1 MSRVSSDE
9 QALGYSLGIQKE
21 NLLTYCQKNDLDVIY
36 EFKED
41 HSAKNFNRPA
51 FNEFLLYL
59 KKNKGKIDILLFT
72 SWDRFSRN
80 IMDALIMI
88 DKLKQL
94 GVTVR
99 AIEQPIDLTVPENL
113 MMLAMY
119 LVIPEI
125 DNSRRSIKIKGGIRA
140 ALKAGRWPFNAPL
153 GYRNTRDEKNKT
165 NIIHTKDAPHIK
177 CAFEKCSTGT
187 SQVELLLFLKKKGI
201 RISRSYLSALLR
213 NKVYAGFINIPESG
227 DEFAETIRGLHEPI
241 ITEAL
246 FNKVQKLLVDNIVKK
261 NKPKFSSKR
270 MELPLRGNLICSK
283 CRNHLT
289 GSASR
294 SQNGKLH
301 FYYHCNA
308 CGGDRIKAET
318 INESVIEILASLKF
332 KNSINNL
339 FESILKE
346 RFKDKKIVVQSSK
359 QNSVKRLSELNS
371 RIIKLQDMLADGN
384 ITSDD
389 FREMKKR
396 YIDEKNKIEETAKCD
411 DGIDIDTNQKLLKS
425 VKALSRLDIL
435 YRDASLNNKQ
445 KIIGS
450 IFPEKLFFAKKKCRT
465 TRINEVVRL
474 GLLTDKGFR
483 RNKFKIISQK
493 LVLSCQVENTGIE
506 PVTSCMPCK
515 RSSQLS

>member
-9 QALGYSLGIQKE
+9 QALGYSLGVQKE
-21 NLLTYCQKNDLDVIY
+21 NLLSHCKRNDLEVVY
-36 EFKED
+36 EFRED

-51 FNEFLLYL
+51 FNEFLNYL
-59 KKNKGKIDILLFT
+59 TKNKGKIDVLLFT

-80 IMDALIMI
+80 LMDAFNML
-88 DKLKQL
+88 DKLKKL
-94 GVTVR
+94 GVTVC
-99 AIEQPIDLTVPENL
+99 AIEQPIDLSVPENL
-113 MMLAMY
+113 LMLAMY
-119 LVIPEI
+119 LAMPEI
-125 DNSRRSIKIKGGIRA
+125 DNSRRSIKIRGGLRA

-153 GYRNTRDEKNKT
+153 GYRNVKDEKNKT
-165 NIIHTKDAPHIK
+165 NIVHTKDAPHIK
-177 CAFEKCSTGT
+177 IAFEKCSTGT
-187 SQVELLLFLKKKGI
+187 TQVELLSFLKKKGI
-201 RISRSYLSALLR
+201 RISRSNLSSLLR
-213 NKVYAGFINIPESG
+213 NKVYAGFIAIPELD
-227 DEFAETIRGLHEPI
+227 DEQADTIKGLHEPI

-246 FNKVQKLLVDNIVKK
+246 FNKVQKLLGDNLLKK
-261 NKPKFSSKR
+261 NKPNFSSKR
-270 MELPLRGNLICSK
+270 LELPLRGNLICSK

-318 INESVIEILASLKF
+318 INESVIEILKSLKF

-359 QNSVKRLSELNS
+359 QNSLKRLSELNN

-384 ITSDD
+384 ITSDE

-396 YIDEKNKIEETAKCD
+396 YADEKNKIEETIKTD
-411 DGIDIDTNQKLLKS
+411 DGIDIDTNQKLLKGL
-425 VKALSRLDIL
+425 KALSRLDIL
-435 YRDASLNNKQ
+435 YRDASLVNKQ

-465 TRINEVVRL
+465 TRINEVGRL

-493 LVLSCQVENTGIE
+493 LVLSGQVENTGVE